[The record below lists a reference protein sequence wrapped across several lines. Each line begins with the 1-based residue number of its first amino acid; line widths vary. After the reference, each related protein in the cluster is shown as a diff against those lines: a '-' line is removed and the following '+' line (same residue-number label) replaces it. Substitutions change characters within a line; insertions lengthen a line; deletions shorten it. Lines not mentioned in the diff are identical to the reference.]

1 MNKNIVLQDVFLN
14 MVRRDRIPVTVFLTN
29 GVQLRGTVKGF
40 DNFVV
45 VLECNRHQNLV
56 YKHALSTIIPERP
69 VAILSGSNQTEQVV

>member
-14 MVRRDRIPVTVFLTN
+14 MVRKDKIPVTVFLTN

-40 DNFVV
+40 DSFVV
-45 VLECNRHQNLV
+45 VLECNHQQNLV

-69 VAILSGSNQTEQVV
+69 VSILSGTGNSEQTE

>member
-45 VLECNRHQNLV
+45 VLECNRQQNLCVQARAV
-56 YKHALSTIIPERP
+56 YHH
-69 VAILSGSNQTEQVV
+69 SGGDRLQF

>member
-14 MVRRDRIPVTVFLTN
+14 MVRKDRIPVTVFLTN

-45 VLECNRHQNLV
+45 VLECNRQQNLV
-56 YKHALSTIIPERP
+56 Y
-69 VAILSGSNQTEQVV
+69 